1 MGGISRTALPPFLL
15 LYASLYA
22 AFGVQSPFLPA
33 LFDSRGIGSERI
45 AIILAAGT
53 AIRIASGPLAG
64 RLADWLDAPKMVF
77 AGCSAAA
84 ALFAL
89 GYWQAHSFWALLLVG
104 VLQAAVLASLA
115 PLSDSLALAAA
126 LPARS
131 RVKQS
136 GFDYGFVRGAGSAA
150 FIFGSVLAGQAAEH
164 LGITVIVWL
173 NALLLAGAALC
184 AAWVP
189 RLPRPRP
196 LSAALPTARAPRA
209 VIALLRIPMFRR
221 VMLVA
226 ALILGSHAL
235 HDSFAVIRWRSADID
250 TGTIGLLWSES
261 VAAEVVIF
269 LVVGRRL
276 LDRLGPAGA
285 SALAAACGIV
295 RWAVMAETAWVPAM
309 AVIEPLHGITFA
321 LLHLSCMRLM
331 AQIIP
336 ARLVATG
343 LALYGTV
350 AIGIATAM
358 LTLAAGPLY
367 AHLGAGGFWVMAGLC
382 AVALPVALGLRG
394 PDEVPGS
401 ESRAGQAHG

>member
-1 MGGISRTALPPFLL
+1 MGGTSRAALPPFLL
-15 LYASLYA
+15 LYAALYA
-22 AFGVQSPFLPA
+22 AFGVQSPYLPA
-33 LFDSRGIGSERI
+33 LLDSRGIGSEKI

-53 AIRIASGPLAG
+53 AIRIASGPIAG
-64 RLADWLDAPKMVF
+64 RLADWLDAPKIVF
-77 AGCSAAA
+77 AACAAAA
-84 ALFAL
+84 ALLAL
-89 GYWQAHSFWALLLVG
+89 GYWRAHSFWALLVVG
-104 VLQAAVLASLA
+104 ILQAAVLAPLA

-131 RVKQS
+131 RLRQR
-136 GFDYGFVRGAGSAA
+136 GFDYGLIRGAGSAA
-150 FIFGSVLAGQAAEH
+150 FIVGSVIAGQAAEH

-173 NALLLAGAALC
+173 NAILLAGAALC

-189 RLPRPRP
+189 RLPRVRP
-196 LSAALPTARAPRA
+196 PTAAAPIERTNGA
-209 VIALLRIPMFRR
+209 VITLLRIPMFRR

-235 HDSFAVIRWRSADID
+235 HDSFAVIRWRSAGID

-269 LVVGRRL
+269 LLVGRRL
-276 LDRLGPAGA
+276 LDRLGPSGA
-285 SALAAACGIV
+285 AALAAAAGVV

-331 AQIIP
+331 AEIIP

-343 LALYGTV
+343 LAVYGTV
-350 AIGIATAM
+350 AIGMVTAM

-367 AHLGAGGFWVMAGLC
+367 AHFGAEGFWVMAGLC
-382 AVALPVALGLRG
+382 AVALPLAFGLKE
-394 PDEVPGS
+394 PDDASGS
-401 ESRAGQAHG
+401 AR